1 MILAVNLAGVMTE
14 LVRTQIRGRIIMLS
28 RSIFQT
34 LAPGG
39 QRYNVR
45 TFLEEDIEIPIYEI
59 PVQQQVRAC

>member
-39 QRYNVR
+39 GRYKVR
-45 TFLEEDIEIPIYEI
+45 TFLQEDIEIPIFDI
-59 PVQQQVRAC
+59 PLPQEVRTA